1 MVMLLLKQ
9 LEIIEDSLFGAKK
22 IFWLKS
28 ENFGLKK
35 TVKNYIYF
43 SLWELCNAEHSHISQ
58 VGVPLLLHC
67 ITLPVGSDV
76 FWKILQ
82 EFFHHSDWRVRFQAV
97 ERVTV
102 IARFMDST
110 PLRTEVNLQTALATA
125 FCHLIASMDD
135 INVYVAQR
143 ATLYLGT
150 IHDTAIRV
158 SHLTSINKSR
168 GV

>member
-1 MVMLLLKQ
+1 MLFQKQ
-9 LEIIEDSLFGAKK
+9 QEITEVSSFGVRK

-28 ENFGLKK
+28 ERNFQIYLEKK
-35 TVKNYIYF
+35 TVTKIIF

-82 EFFHHSDWRVRFQAV
+82 EYFHHSDWRVRFQAV

-150 IHDTAIRV
+150 IHDSAIRV
-158 SHLTSINKSR
+158 S
-168 GV
+168 

>member
-1 MVMLLLKQ
+1 MSRESFDKKVKTFIKFFALLRFN
-9 LEIIEDSLFGAKK
+9 IILV
-22 IFWLKS
+22 L
-28 ENFGLKK
+28 
-35 TVKNYIYF
+35 Y
-43 SLWELCNAEHSHISQ
+43 SLWELCNSEYSHISQ
-58 VGVPLLLHC
+58 VCVPLLLHC
-67 ITLPVGSDV
+67 ITLPVGSDT

-110 PLRTEVNLQTALATA
+110 PLRTEVNLQAALATA

-143 ATLYLGT
+143 STLYLGT
-150 IHDTAIRV
+150 IHDSAIRV
-158 SHLTSINKSR
+158 I
-168 GV
+168 

>member
-1 MVMLLLKQ
+1 M
-9 LEIIEDSLFGAKK
+9 
-22 IFWLKS
+22 
-28 ENFGLKK
+28 
-35 TVKNYIYF
+35 
-43 SLWELCNAEHSHISQ
+43 
-58 VGVPLLLHC
+58 
-67 ITLPVGSDV
+67 PVGSDA

-82 EFFHHSDWRVRFQAV
+82 ECFQHSDWRVRFQAV

-110 PLRTEVNLQTALATA
+110 PLRSEINLQTALATA

-158 SHLTSINKSR
+158 SNVNLTDKSLQIIQIIFFSHFYSVWNHNLTHLLLIVLLYCNQYINC
-168 GV
+168 

>member
-1 MVMLLLKQ
+1 M
-9 LEIIEDSLFGAKK
+9 
-22 IFWLKS
+22 
-28 ENFGLKK
+28 
-35 TVKNYIYF
+35 
-43 SLWELCNAEHSHISQ
+43 
-58 VGVPLLLHC
+58 PLLLHC
-67 ITLPVGSDV
+67 ITLPVGSDT

-82 EFFHHSDWRVRFQAV
+82 EFFHHSDWRIRFQAV

-110 PLRTEVNLQTALATA
+110 PLRTEVNLQAALATA

-150 IHDTAIRV
+150 VHDTAIRV
-158 SHLTSINKSR
+158 SLFSISRINLLMKSFFLVTSLLL
-168 GV
+168 GVAIRHVHR

>member
-1 MVMLLLKQ
+1 MRILEVKKPLK
-9 LEIIEDSLFGAKK
+9 ITFISACGSFA
-22 IFWLKS
+22 
-28 ENFGLKK
+28 
-35 TVKNYIYF
+35 
-43 SLWELCNAEHSHISQ
+43 NAEHSHISQ

-158 SHLTSINKSR
+158 SHLTSINMSR